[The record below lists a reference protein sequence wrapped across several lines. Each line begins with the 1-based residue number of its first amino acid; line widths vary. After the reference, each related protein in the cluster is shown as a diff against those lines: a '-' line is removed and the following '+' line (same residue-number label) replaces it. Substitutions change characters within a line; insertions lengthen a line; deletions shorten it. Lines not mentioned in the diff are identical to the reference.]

1 MIDVAYHTSRHTSHH
16 HIVGYISRLDGTGS
30 NHYIIADDYTWIN
43 GRIGSNPTIVADGSG
58 CRLFVSRHTE
68 CGIEGT
74 ESRDDH
80 HVRGQKAVVS
90 NDYTTAIQDGLR
102 KSIFQPVSC
111 SHSQHE
117 KVTQSQR
124 PRDLLLLLLLE
135 VSSQAPSVFLH
146 PLEVSGSAQNKLARP
161 EVFLAQV
168 LDLPW
173 FGEVR
178 HPASFAFRSSR
189 LCLLRAT
196 TPFLFSRSVLY
207 SILNQPLK

>member
-1 MIDVAYHTSRHTSHH
+1 M
-16 HIVGYISRLDGTGS
+16 
-30 NHYIIADDYTWIN
+30 
-43 GRIGSNPTIVADGSG
+43 
-58 CRLFVSRHTE
+58 
-68 CGIEGT
+68 
-74 ESRDDH
+74 ESRGDH
-80 HVRGQKAVVS
+80 HVRGQKAIVS
-90 NDYTTAIQDGLR
+90 NDYTIAIQDR
-102 KSIFQPVSC
+102 TAMVCVKAFSNPASC

-117 KVTQSQR
+117 GVTQSQR

-146 PLEVSGSAQNKLARP
+146 PLEASGSAQNKLAWP

-173 FGEVR
+173 LGKVR
-178 HPASFAFRSSR
+178 RPASFAFRSSR

-196 TPFLFSRSVLY
+196 TPFLSSCSVLY